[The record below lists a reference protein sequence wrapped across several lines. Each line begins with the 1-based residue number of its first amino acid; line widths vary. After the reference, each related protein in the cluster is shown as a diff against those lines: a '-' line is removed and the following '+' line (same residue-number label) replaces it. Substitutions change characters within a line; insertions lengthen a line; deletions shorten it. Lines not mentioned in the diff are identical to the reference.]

1 MDSILVDAAAKWI
14 AEGVPDTWLCTH
26 LAEADLRGLFFES
39 VPFKGKPTRVFAW
52 IGLPAGASAQQ
63 PVPGVVLIHGGGGTA
78 FARWVRWW
86 QARGFAAIALDC
98 CGAMPLPD
106 TGILGSADWPRH
118 NWSGPRGGGSFD
130 QADWPLQDQWI
141 YHACAGVTKAHSLLA
156 SLPEVDENRIG
167 VTGVSWGGFL
177 TCLAAGI
184 DARYRCAAPV
194 YGCGFVSEESI
205 WTADGSF
212 DRLTERQ
219 QQVWR
224 TNWDPAVVLPRARQP
239 MLWLNGT
246 NDFAYW
252 PPIWQR
258 SANAAAGPRQMCMK
272 VRWPHGHIPAAEEV
286 SEIERF
292 FRAHL
297 MGFPPMTSISPP
309 IATGNLLTAAYASS
323 RPLRTASLVLTVD
336 KGPWPDR
343 QWHLFPAEIDSDRQT
358 VQAVI
363 PEHTQAAYF
372 SLISD
377 EWLYTTSDLV
387 FYNVT
392 LES

>member
-1 MDSILVDAAAKWI
+1 MMDSILVDAAKRWI

-26 LAEADLRGLFFES
+26 LTESDLRGLFFES
-39 VPFKGKPTRVFAW
+39 VPFKGRPTRVFAW
-52 IGLPAGASAQQ
+52 IGLPEGASAQKQ
-63 PVPGVVLIHGGGGTA
+63 VPAVVLIHGGGGTA

-118 NWSGPRGGGSFD
+118 SWSGPRGWGSFD
-130 QADWPLQDQWI
+130 QVDWPLPDQWI
-141 YHACAGVTKAHSLLA
+141 YHACAGITKAHSLLA

-212 DRLTERQ
+212 GSLNQFQ

-224 TNWDPAVVLPRARQP
+224 ENWDPAVVLPRAKLP

-252 PPIWQR
+252 PPIWQK
-258 SANAAAGPRQMCMK
+258 SAAATAGPRQLCMK
-272 VRWPHGHIPAAEEV
+272 LRWPHGHIPAAEEV

-292 FRAHL
+292 LRTHL
-297 MGFPPMTSISPP
+297 MGLPPMTSVSPP
-309 IATGNLLTAAYASS
+309 IVTGNLLTATYASGQ
-323 RPLRTASLVLTVD
+323 PLHTASLVLTVD
-336 KGPWPDR
+336 EGPWPDR
-343 QWHLFPAEIDSDRQT
+343 QWHLLPAEIDAFRLS
-358 VQAVI
+358 VQAVL
-363 PEHTQAAYF
+363 PERTKAAYF
-372 SLISD
+372 SLVSD
-377 EWLYTTSDLV
+377 DWLYTTSDLV
-387 FYNVT
+387 FW
-392 LES
+392 

>member
-1 MDSILVDAAAKWI
+1 M
-14 AEGVPDTWLCTH
+14 
-26 LAEADLRGLFFES
+26 LFRS
-39 VPFKGKPTRVFAW
+39 
-52 IGLPAGASAQQ
+52 
-63 PVPGVVLIHGGGGTA
+63 
-78 FARWVRWW
+78 
-86 QARGFAAIALDC
+86 
-98 CGAMPLPD
+98 
-106 TGILGSADWPRH
+106 
-118 NWSGPRGGGSFD
+118 
-130 QADWPLQDQWI
+130 
-141 YHACAGVTKAHSLLA
+141 
-156 SLPEVDENRIG
+156 
-167 VTGVSWGGFL
+167 GFL